1 MKLHKQT
8 IINKAAKILARP
20 LSILVGNPFTEK
32 VARAFE
38 AYWCALLGKGAG
50 TGWAMD
56 AEISA
61 ARWAIRNQQPVL
73 FDVGANCGEWST
85 RMQKEFGLAQIFMFE
100 PQPACQEIICGK
112 NLPRSILI
120 PFAASDFAGKS
131 LQLFTSCEDSGIASI
146 HQRRD
151 SYFSEHQFTSI
162 EVSTVT
168 IDQIIEQ
175 HGLSQVDFVK
185 IDVEGHELA
194 VLHGAEKSLKKGVIK
209 ALSFEFGSGN
219 LNSRTFFHDFW
230 DLLTPLNYRIF
241 RILPASQLL
250 PIDEYYEDCEYFR
263 GVTNYIAVLDAGF
276 VTPEFCF
283 PRPGAKLK
291 KQL

>member
-8 IINKAAKILARP
+8 ILSKVAKILARP
-20 LSILVGNPFTEK
+20 LSLLVGNSFTGK

-38 AYWCALLGKGAG
+38 AYWCILLGKGAG

-61 ARWAIRNQQPVL
+61 ARWAIRNPQPVI
-73 FDVGANCGEWST
+73 FDVGANFGEWSAK
-85 RMQKEFGLAQIFMFE
+85 MQENFGLAQIFMFE
-100 PQPACQEIICGK
+100 PQPACQEIIRGK
-112 NLPRSILI
+112 KLPRSVLI
-120 PFAASDFAGKS
+120 PFAASDLAGKS
-131 LQLFTSCEDSGIASI
+131 LQLFTSCEDSGIASF

-151 SYFSEHQFTSI
+151 SYFAGHQFACV

-194 VLHGAEKSLKKGVIK
+194 VLHGAEKALKKGVIK

-230 DLLTPLNYRIF
+230 DLLRPLNYRIY

-250 PIDEYYEDCEYFR
+250 PIEEYYEDCEYFR
-263 GVTNYIAVLDAGF
+263 GVTNYIAVLEGNF
-276 VTPEFCF
+276 F
-283 PRPGAKLK
+283 P
-291 KQL
+291 